1 MFPKIDGL
9 GEKTL
14 NKIAEMALQ
23 SQLNQADY
31 LSVKVKTDPQKLAKG
46 MLESVAIDG
55 KGLVMQPHLRMEEM
69 TIRIQEIAVSPLKA
83 LMGNI
88 QLTEP
93 TQGHA
98 SVVLTEKDLDCA
110 VNAPILKEKIESRAW
125 KINGHAVKLQLA
137 QINCRI
143 LKDGKLAIALA
154 VVETKTQECHIAV
167 ITAIPQVNPHDAG
180 VSLTQIDYLD
190 GREISPELTK
200 ILIKRVEKVLS
211 LKTWQMEGIVL
222 EVSQCAIAHGKIR
235 IHAQAHL
242 THFPSPN

>member
-46 MLESVAIDG
+46 MLESIAIDG

-69 TIRIQEIAVSPLKA
+69 TILIQGIAVSPLKA

-98 SVVLTEKDLDCA
+98 AVVLTEKDLDCA
-110 VNAPILKEKIESRAW
+110 VNTPILKEKIAARTW

-137 QINCRI
+137 QVNCKI
-143 LKDGKLAIALA
+143 LKDGKIAIALA
-154 VVETKTQECHIAV
+154 LIETKTQECHIAL
-167 ITAIPQVNPHDAG
+167 ITAIPQVKPHGEG
-180 VSLTQIDYLD
+180 VSLTQIHYLD
-190 GREISPELTK
+190 GQEICPELTK
-200 ILIKRVEKVLS
+200 IFVKRVEKVLS

-222 EVSQCAIAHGKIR
+222 QVSQCAIAHGKICLQ
-235 IHAQAHL
+235 ADAHL
-242 THFPSPN
+242 SHFPNLN